1 MHKISEI
8 LNNTFGAR
16 PFLSSALVGWEG
28 ILLEEYHLAACNLAE
43 YETPDFRLTLQL
55 SRALP
60 IEFQQGD
67 QLYQTSMSPG
77 SICFTPPGVRH
88 GVSWQQYRELLHI
101 ALAPSLV
108 TEVLSD
114 YFVRPHTD
122 FVIQEGIKDE
132 QVFHLGLALRS
143 ELQAGNPSGPLYAD
157 FVSRALIAHLATH
170 YAAHTTVTQ
179 LHQGGLTRRRLR
191 QITDYFQSYLAE
203 PITLRQL
210 AELVQLNPYHL
221 ARAFKQSTGL
231 TPHQYLAYLR
241 LERAKYL
248 LLQTDQPIAQIALQV
263 GYSGQNHFSAFFRK
277 HTFMT
282 PSTFR
287 KLQ

>member
-8 LNNTFGAR
+8 LNNTVGTR
-16 PFLSSALVGWEG
+16 PLLSSALAGWEG
-28 ILLEEYHLAACNLAE
+28 ILLEEYHLAAYNLGE
-43 YETPDFRLTLQL
+43 YETPNFRLTLQL
-55 SRALP
+55 SGALP
-60 IEFQQGD
+60 IEFRQGD
-67 QLYQTSMSPG
+67 QLYKTCVSPG
-77 SICFTPPGVRH
+77 SICFTPRGVRH
-88 GVSWQQYRELLHI
+88 GVSWQEYREILHI
-101 ALAPSLV
+101 TLAPSLV

-114 YFVRPHTD
+114 YLVRPQAN
-122 FVIQEGIKDE
+122 FIIQKGIKDE

-157 FVSRALIAHLATH
+157 LISRALIAHLATR
-170 YAAHTTVTQ
+170 YAANTTATQ
-179 LHQGGLTRRRLR
+179 LHQGGLTRRTLR

-231 TPHQYLAYLR
+231 TPHQYLADLR

-248 LLQTDQPIAQIALQV
+248 LLQTDQPIAEIALQV

-282 PSTFR
+282 PGTFR

>member
-1 MHKISEI
+1 MHKIAEI
-8 LNNTFGAR
+8 LNDTVGAR
-16 PFLSSALVGWEG
+16 PFLSSALAGWEG
-28 ILLEEYHLAACNLAE
+28 ILLEEYHLAACHLPE

-60 IEFQQGD
+60 VEFRQGD
-67 QLYQTSMSPG
+67 QLYQAFMSPG
-77 SICFTPPGVRH
+77 SLCFTPRGVRL
-88 GVSWQQYRELLHI
+88 GVGWQQYREVLHI
-101 ALAPSLV
+101 TLAPSLV

-114 YFVRPHTD
+114 YFVKPQAD
-122 FVIQEGIKDE
+122 FVIQKGIKDE
-132 QVFHLGLALRS
+132 QVFHLGLALKS
-143 ELQAGNPSGPLYAD
+143 ELQAGNPSGPLYAE

-170 YAAHTTVTQ
+170 YAVHTTVKQ
-179 LHQGGLTRRRLR
+179 LYQGGLTRRRLR
-191 QITDYFQSYLAE
+191 QITDYFQSHLGE
-203 PITLRQL
+203 QVTLRQL

-231 TPHQYLAYLR
+231 TPHQYLAHLR

-248 LLQTDQPIAQIALQV
+248 LLQTDQPIAQIALDV

-282 PSTFR
+282 PGIFR